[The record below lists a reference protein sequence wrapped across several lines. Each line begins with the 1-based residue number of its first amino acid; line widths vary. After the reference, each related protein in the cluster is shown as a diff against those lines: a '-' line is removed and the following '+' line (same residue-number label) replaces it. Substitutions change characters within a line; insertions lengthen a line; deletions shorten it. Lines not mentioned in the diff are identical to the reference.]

1 MDIKSYSF
9 WSYLLYMPRMPR
21 RVTKSRAIST
31 VLEERIKRGD
41 YVLRGLQSDRSIADE
56 FGVSRLTAYQALR
69 QLVDKGI
76 VRRKENGRLELPGA
90 EGVPSETRQIAFLA
104 PSFPSPFLQRLRVA
118 TEQTALK
125 QGCSFRPIDY
135 LHWTDQVVYETLAA
149 FDGVVLCSPGGAV
162 PDLVMQRIS
171 AGRAGVLS
179 LNIDLSGHGIPS
191 LQVDAHEGVHT
202 LCDHLAGLGHCQVDC
217 LQVHG
222 ASPGLSLRLQQ
233 WSVWKAAH
241 GVTGELHDHDLPPY
255 ANPMLEGY
263 RVARELLAA
272 GRLRASAV
280 FCTTELTTI
289 GACRAMV
296 EAGLTPGREISI
308 CTFGGDGLCRFANPA
323 VTCLE
328 HPDLSPYLQLWS
340 AWIARGRTGWVGPL
354 HMRPG
359 GTLFAGES
367 TAPPGGWPDGAH
379 RVIAQP

>member
-1 MDIKSYSF
+1 
-9 WSYLLYMPRMPR
+9 MPR
-21 RVTKSRAIST
+21 RATKSRTIAGI
-31 VLEERIKRGD
+31 LEERIQRGD

-69 QLVDKGI
+69 QLVEKGI
-76 VRRKENGRLELPGA
+76 VRRKDNGRLELPGA

-118 TEQTALK
+118 TEQMAQA
-125 QGCSFRPIDY
+125 QGCSFRPVDY

-149 FDGVVLCSPGGAV
+149 FDGVLLCSPGGAI
-162 PDLVMQRIS
+162 PELVMQRIS

-179 LNIDLSGHGIPS
+179 LNIDLSSHGIPS
-191 LQVDAHEGVHT
+191 LLVDPHEGVQT
-202 LCDHLAGLGHCQVDC
+202 LCDHLAGLGHRTVDC
-217 LQVHG
+217 LQVH
-222 ASPGLSLRLQQ
+222 SPSTNLSLRLQQ

-241 GVTGELHDHDLPPY
+241 GVAGELHDHDVPPY
-255 ANPMLEGY
+255 GNPMLEGY
-263 RVARELLAA
+263 RVVSGLLAA

-280 FCTTELTTI
+280 FCTTELTTL

-308 CTFGGDGLCRFANPA
+308 CTFGGDGFCRFANPA

-340 AWIARGRTGWVGPL
+340 GWIARGRTGWVGPL
-354 HMRPG
+354 LMRPG

-367 TAPPGGWPDGAH
+367 TAPPGGWPDGVRQV
-379 RVIAQP
+379 RVQG